1 MWNLLPYVDP
11 RHLKRERKK
20 EGEEST
26 SHTDAEVPPIF
37 QFRERHARL
46 LLFFS
51 SSCFLYSFLSL
62 SLSLVVVVVALG
74 ELNSTHYSPYE
85 ISGPSDFRRL
95 PRKSFCM
102 SVGTN
107 CVTAFEFGG
116 AARVQGEEPA
126 LSRESC
132 YTVCVQIGSSFSTS
146 VYSGWSLPSLG
157 GLPLP
162 ASRCVNRGH
171 FGPKEDQH
179 RRFFH
184 YTGNAHRLNIRS
196 TEWSTENPSCRGWS
210 AVVVLRR

>member
-1 MWNLLPYVDP
+1 MGQLLLFVGVCCSFASSCVEPTTLRRP
-11 RHLKRERKK
+11 TSSKERKK
-20 EGEEST
+20 EEGEEST

-62 SLSLVVVVVALG
+62 SLVVVVALG

-85 ISGPSDFRRL
+85 ISGPSDFRRV

-132 YTVCVQIGSSFSTS
+132 YTVCV
-146 VYSGWSLPSLG
+146 Y
-157 GLPLP
+157 
-162 ASRCVNRGH
+162 R
-171 FGPKEDQH
+171 
-179 RRFFH
+179 
-184 YTGNAHRLNIRS
+184 
-196 TEWSTENPSCRGWS
+196 
-210 AVVVLRR
+210 